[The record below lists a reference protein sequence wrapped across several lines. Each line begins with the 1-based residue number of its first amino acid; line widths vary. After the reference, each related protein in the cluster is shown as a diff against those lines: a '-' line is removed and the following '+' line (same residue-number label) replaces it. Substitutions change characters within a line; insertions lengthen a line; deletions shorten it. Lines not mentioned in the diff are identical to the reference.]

1 MFKHAGD
8 IISLA
13 PPVLA
18 APEAV
23 EFVKDIGSAKWPRS
37 GAVVGALYDPEVQ
50 RLGTATFIQTNQQS
64 ENGKSLGEGE
74 RLAL

>member
-1 MFKHAGD
+1 MFKHVGD

-37 GAVVGALYDPEVQ
+37 GAVVGARYDAEVQ

>member
-8 IISLA
+8 MISLA
-13 PPVLA
+13 PLVLA
-18 APEAV
+18 ASEVV

-37 GAVVGALYDPEVQ
+37 GAAVGARYDAEVQ
-50 RLGTATFIQTNQQS
+50 RLETATFIQTNQES